1 MLLGGTALMMLA
13 QIIIGITGTG
23 IIPNDGI
30 VVLVMIFVAII
41 AFAFSLGPLVWL
53 AISEI
58 FPAGVRSA
66 CVGVATSFNW
76 IGNYVIAEGSLMA
89 VKFSPSLAFWIFAA
103 CNAITILFVY
113 FRMPETKGVPLEDIE
128 AFFDK
133 RKSQAS
139 KTGSPG

>member
-1 MLLGGTALMMLA
+1 MMMVA
-13 QIIIGITGTG
+13 QIVIGVTGTLLAKNEASG
-23 IIPNDGI
+23 VSVGGI
-30 VVLVMIFVAII
+30 VILISIFVAII

-76 IGNYVIAEGSLMA
+76 IGNYVIAESALAA
-89 VKFSPSLAFWIFAA
+89 VEFSPSLAFWIFAA
-103 CNAITILFVY
+103 CNAFTILFVY

-133 RKSQAS
+133 KKSGTDAA
-139 KTGSPG
+139 G